1 MLILI
6 TKSPNMTDQTS
17 SLLPSSD
24 SVIAEIGA
32 RLAQRRIEL
41 DLTQAELAKQAG
53 VGKRTV
59 ERLEAGGSTQL
70 TNFVRILSKLDLLTE
85 FMGAI
90 PDVQPSP
97 MELLRAKGKKPRKRV
112 RHSTKVEA
120 PKNPVLRE
128 SGESPSVWTWAE

>member
-1 MLILI
+1 
-6 TKSPNMTDQTS
+6 MTDKALS
-17 SLLPSSD
+17 FSPHSD
-24 SVIAEIGA
+24 SVIAEIGI

-41 DLTQAELAKQAG
+41 ELTQADLAKQAG

-90 PDVQPSP
+90 PDAQPSP
-97 MELLRAKGKKPRKRV
+97 MELLRAKGKKPRQRV
-112 RHSTKVEA
+112 RRSTKA
-120 PKNPVLRE
+120 QTPPNPIVRE
-128 SGESPSVWTWAE
+128 GDGNGSGWTWAE